1 MSLYLGAWGAMF
13 LAQAAVACLAW
24 HIVAHGL
31 RFTHEGSISV
41 SGSYDDT
48 KRQVMVDVI
57 DTGGLV
63 VFCRVGRVLLW
74 VGCFYVTGWWF
85 GVWNNC

>member
-1 MSLYLGAWGAMF
+1 MYRGNVTLFGCLGCHVPSSSRRG
-13 LAQAAVACLAW
+13 
-24 HIVAHGL
+24 VAHGL

-41 SGSYDDT
+41 SGSYDDS

-63 VFCRVGRVLLW
+63 VFCRVGRV
-74 VGCFYVTGWWF
+74 
-85 GVWNNC
+85 

>member
-1 MSLYLGAWGAMF
+1 MF
-13 LAQAAVACLAW
+13 LGRSYVHFGNVTLFGRLGC
-24 HIVAHGL
+24 HVRL

-41 SGSYDDT
+41 SGSYDDS

-63 VFCRVGRVLLW
+63 VFCRVGRV
-74 VGCFYVTGWWF
+74 
-85 GVWNNC
+85 